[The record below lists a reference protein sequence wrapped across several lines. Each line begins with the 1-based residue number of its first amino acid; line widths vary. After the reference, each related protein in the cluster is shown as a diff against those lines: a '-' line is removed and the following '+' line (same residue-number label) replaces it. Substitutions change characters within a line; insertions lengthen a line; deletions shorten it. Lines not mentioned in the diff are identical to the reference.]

1 MRGELVPEAPQKDV
15 TLKSNIE
22 SDASITA
29 LSRALMSVIPK
40 SFVKEVFLVIFV
52 GSDRGI
58 CGLNNCNGKRKATS
72 GVSLL
77 LPCVERYVKRSAA
90 LLKTAGCGLR
100 EFYNAYQPIR
110 IKYSD

>member
-1 MRGELVPEAPQKDV
+1 MTSHRKA
-15 TLKSNIE
+15 TSR
-22 SDASITA
+22 ATA